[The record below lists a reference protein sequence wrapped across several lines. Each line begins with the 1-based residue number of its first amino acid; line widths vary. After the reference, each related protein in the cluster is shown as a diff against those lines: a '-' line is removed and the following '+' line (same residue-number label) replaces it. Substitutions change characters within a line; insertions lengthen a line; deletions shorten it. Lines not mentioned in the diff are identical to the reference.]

1 MRKLDTK
8 YNKVAETQTM
18 NRKNRNNSRKLKELG
33 FWIILLFFFISELFL
48 YTWCRVQCVAIGYEI
63 SKIAYRQKETTA
75 LRNNLKIELASLKS
89 PARIA
94 EIAKSQLG
102 LTMPTPEQLVLIP

>member
-1 MRKLDTK
+1 
-8 YNKVAETQTM
+8 M
-18 NRKNRNNSRKLKELG
+18 NQKNQKKSRRLKELG
-33 FWIILLFFFISELFL
+33 FWIILLLFFISELFL

-63 SKIAYRQKETTA
+63 SKIAYRQKEITA

-94 EIAKSQLG
+94 EIAKSRLG
-102 LTMPTPEQLVLIP
+102 LTMPTPEQLILIP

>member
-1 MRKLDTK
+1 
-8 YNKVAETQTM
+8 M
-18 NRKNRNNSRKLKELG
+18 NQKNQKKSRRLKELG
-33 FWIILLFFFISELFL
+33 FWIILLLFFISELFL

-63 SKIAYRQKETTA
+63 SKIAYLQKEITA

-94 EIAKSQLG
+94 EIAKSRLG
-102 LTMPTPEQLVLIP
+102 LTMPTPEQLILIP

>member
-63 SKIAYRQKETTA
+63 SKIAYHQKETTA